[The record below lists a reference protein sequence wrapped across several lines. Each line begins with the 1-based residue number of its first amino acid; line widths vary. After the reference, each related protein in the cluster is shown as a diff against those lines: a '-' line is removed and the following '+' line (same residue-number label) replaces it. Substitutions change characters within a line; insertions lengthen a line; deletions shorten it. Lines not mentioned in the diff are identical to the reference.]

1 MKNNAINANQSTPL
15 SPISGGSGI
24 SAYTINNLLAS
35 GSTTTGNYQQ
45 ITNGAS
51 GTILQSSGLSSL
63 PIYTAA
69 TYPSTATSNG
79 ILYASSTDVY
89 SQLSMSANGVLITSG
104 SSVPSI
110 SSTLPSAVQLNITQ
124 VGTVTSGSWGA
135 STISVQF
142 GGTGHSSFTSNSLLF
157 SGTTSTGNFQ
167 SLSGGA
173 SGTILR
179 STGVASLPAYTSAT
193 YPNTTTQN
201 NILYSSATNTIA
213 EISTANNGLLI
224 TDALG
229 VPSISTSIPPA
240 LMSTSID
247 TITSDYTVT
256 SNDNGKLLYVNS
268 STRVNITVPN
278 QSTEA
283 LTAGYNFEIVNY
295 GTGDVVILRQNSDVL
310 INANYIIGQG
320 DFAKVCLLSAGTP
333 NTYLVSSNALIMPVT
348 YTFILATGINST
360 FVFCGYI
367 PSTTTILNAYTK
379 TNGGSITAQV
389 QINGVNIG
397 SAISVTTSAQYTSY
411 TTSNIARIGSTLGV
425 ATSSNSATTHLVVS
439 LMCLQRNYTT

>member
-1 MKNNAINANQSTPL
+1 MKNNAINANQLTPL
-15 SPISGGSGI
+15 SPISGGSGL
-24 SAYTINNLLAS
+24 SVYTINNLLAS

-63 PIYTAA
+63 PIYTTA

-104 SSVPSI
+104 SSAPSI

-157 SGTTSTGNFQ
+157 SGTTSTGNLQ

-179 STGVASLPAYTSAT
+179 STGVSSLPAYTSAT
-193 YPNTTTQN
+193 YPNTTTINQ
-201 NILYSSATNTIA
+201 ILYSSATNTIS
-213 EISTANNGLLI
+213 EITTANNGVLV
-224 TDALG
+224 TNSSG
-229 VPSISTSIPPA
+229 VPSISTTLPTNFNSDSITT
-240 LMSTSID
+240 LT
-247 TITSDYTVT
+247 TDYTVT
-256 SNDNGKLLYVNS
+256 GADNGKIFLYFGTS
-268 STRVNITVPN
+268 PITITIPS

-283 LTAGYNFEIVNY
+283 LTAGYNFFITNY
-295 GTGDVVILRQNSDVL
+295 GVGDIRVKKQNSD
-310 INANYIIGQG
+310 IFFDANEILGQG
-320 DFAKVCLLSAGTP
+320 DTKKILLVTAGTP
-333 NTYLVSSNALIMPVT
+333 NTYISTYGTSITPVT
-348 YTFILATGINST
+348 YNWYLPSGSNASFIVCGLLPCQTIFTQAYFKVNS
-360 FVFCGYI
+360 
-367 PSTTTILNAYTK
+367 
-379 TNGGSITAQV
+379 GSITGQLT
-389 QINGVNIG
+389 INGVNITG
-397 SAISVTTSAQYTSY
+397 SLSMSTTPNYAALTSPNVGYTG
-411 TTSNIARIGSTLGV
+411 NVLGIT
-425 ATSSNSATTHLVVS
+425 TSSNAAATNIVVS
-439 LMCLQRNYTT
+439 ITGYQRGYIS